1 MANWSNN
8 RIADMAFSQ
17 AMFIGK
23 RYASIASDNLLVGF
37 ISRLSVIGLSL
48 SVAVLI
54 IVFSVMNG
62 FDRELRERILA
73 LVPHVTMTTLRNEAL
88 MNQEQWQ
95 LIQETVEASPQ
106 VSAAAPLIQLQGM
119 LLANGQSRGILLNGI
134 DPAAESRVSILN
146 DFMKQGQLADLE
158 SGEFTILIGSGIAE
172 HLNVSVGDELTL
184 VSSYLNITPMG
195 EFPRQRTF
203 TVGGIF
209 TIGSQLDDNLALV
222 HMNDAQLLYR
232 LGDNIHGL
240 RIQLHDLFAS
250 SSVIR
255 DLQNRIA
262 GDYNFGNWTL
272 DYGNI
277 YQNIQLSKSMV
288 GLLLFLLIAVAAFN
302 VVVSLFMVVKDKQ
315 ADIAILRT
323 MGSSFSSIRNIFLVQ
338 GSIIA
343 LIGTLAGLLLGI
355 LGSMYVSD
363 FFSWLENLIGVELLS
378 ADVYPINYLP
388 SQILAGDLI
397 LVCIISIILSLLATL
412 YPAYSAA
419 KVDPVKILR
428 YE

>member
-1 MANWSNN
+1 
-8 RIADMAFSQ
+8 MAFKQ
-17 AMFIGK
+17 ALFIGR

-37 ISRLSVIGLSL
+37 ISRLSIIGLSL

-73 LVPHVTMTTLRNEAL
+73 LVPHVTMTTLRNESL

-95 LIQETVEASPQ
+95 SVQSSIDSNPQ
-106 VSAAAPLIQLQGM
+106 VIATAPLIQLQGM
-119 LLANGQSRGILLNGI
+119 VLANGKSRGILLNGVE
-134 DPAAESRVSILN
+134 PVAEARVSILQ
-146 DFMKQGQLADLE
+146 DFMNQGSLTALAPRDF
-158 SGEFTILIGSGIAE
+158 SILIGSGIAE
-172 HLNVSVGDELTL
+172 HLNLEVGDELTL
-184 VSSYLNITPMG
+184 VSSYLNITPLG
-195 EFPRQRTF
+195 EFPRQRIF

-222 HMNDAQLLYR
+222 HMSDAQLLYR

-240 RIQLHDLFAS
+240 RIQLQDLFAS
-250 SSVIR
+250 STLIR
-255 DLQNRIA
+255 ELQNRIA
-262 GDYNFGNWTL
+262 GEYAFSNWTI

-277 YQNIQLSKSMV
+277 YDNIQLSKSMV

-302 VVVSLFMVVKDKQ
+302 VVVSLFMVVRDKQ
-315 ADIAILRT
+315 SDIAILRT

-338 GSIIA
+338 GVIIA
-343 LIGTLAGLLLGI
+343 IVGTLVGLIIGVLGSIYISDLFAWFESVAGL
-355 LGSMYVSD
+355 
-363 FFSWLENLIGVELLS
+363 ELLS

-388 SQILAGDLI
+388 SQLLVSDLG
-397 LVCIISIILSLLATL
+397 LVCSISIILSLLATL

-419 KVDPVKILR
+419 RVDPAQTLR

>member
-1 MANWSNN
+1 MFNKP
-8 RIADMAFSQ
+8 AF
-17 AMFIGK
+17 FIGK

-37 ISRLSVIGLSL
+37 ISRLSVVGLSL

-73 LVPHVTMTTLRNEAL
+73 LVPHVTMTTMRNEAL

-95 LIQETVEASPQ
+95 VIQATVDDNPEVAAS
-106 VSAAAPLIQLQGM
+106 APLIQLQGM
-119 LLANGQSRGILLNGI
+119 LLANGQSRGIILNGV
-134 DPAAESRVSILN
+134 DPIAEARVSILQ
-146 DFMKQGQLADLE
+146 DFMNQGTLSSLQAGKF
-158 SGEFTILIGSGIAE
+158 SILIGSEIAE
-172 HLNVSVGDELTL
+172 HLNVGVGDELTL

-195 EFPRQRTF
+195 EFPRQRLF

-209 TIGSQLDDNLALV
+209 SIGSQLDSSLAVV

-232 LGDNIHGL
+232 LGDTIHGL
-240 RIQLHDLFAS
+240 RIQLQDLFVS
-250 SSVIR
+250 STVVR

-262 GDYNFGNWTL
+262 GDYSFSNWTL
-272 DYGNI
+272 DYGSI
-277 YQNIQLSKSMV
+277 YNNIQLSKSMV

-302 VVVSLFMVVKDKQ
+302 VVVSLFMVVRDKRG
-315 ADIAILRT
+315 DIAILRT
-323 MGSSFSSIRNIFLVQ
+323 MGASLSSIRNIFLVQ
-338 GSIIA
+338 GFIIA
-343 LIGTLAGLLLGI
+343 LAGTFVGLI
-355 LGSMYVSD
+355 LGVIGSLYVSQ
-363 FFSWLENLIGVELLS
+363 FFNWLEGVAQIELLS

-388 SQILAGDLI
+388 SQLLGSDLV
-397 LVCIISIILSLLATL
+397 LVCSISIILSLLATL

-419 KVDPVKILR
+419 RIDPAQTLR

>member
-1 MANWSNN
+1 
-8 RIADMAFSQ
+8 MAFNQ
-17 AMFIGK
+17 ALFIGK

-88 MNQEQWQ
+88 MDQEQWQ
-95 LIQETVEASPQ
+95 IIQASVDDNPQ
-106 VSAAAPLIQLQGM
+106 VSASAPLIQLQGM
-119 LLANGQSRGILLNGI
+119 LLANGQSRGILLNGV
-134 DPAAESRVSILN
+134 DPEAEARVSIL
-146 DFMKQGQLADLE
+146 Q
-158 SGEFTILIGSGIAE
+158 EFISDGSLSNLVARDYSILIGSGIAQ
-172 HLNVSVGDELTL
+172 HLDVEVGDELTL

-195 EFPRQRTF
+195 EFPRQRSF

-209 TIGSQLDDNLALV
+209 VIGSQLDSNLALV

-240 RIQLHDLFAS
+240 RIQLDDLFAS
-250 SSVIR
+250 STLIR

-262 GDYNFGNWTL
+262 GDYAFSNWTL

-277 YQNIQLSKSMV
+277 YDNIQLSKSMV

-315 ADIAILRT
+315 SDIAILRT
-323 MGSSFSSIRNIFLVQ
+323 MGSSFSSIRNIFLIQ
-338 GSIIA
+338 GLIIA
-343 LIGTLAGLLLGI
+343 LIGTLVGLLLGV
-355 LGSMYVSD
+355 LGSLYVSD
-363 FFSWLENLIGVELLS
+363 LFSWLEGLVGVELLS

-388 SQILAGDLI
+388 SQLLVSDLV
-397 LVCIISIILSLLATL
+397 LVCSISIILSLLATL

-419 KVDPVKILR
+419 RVDPAQTLR

>member
-1 MANWSNN
+1 MFNKP
-8 RIADMAFSQ
+8 AF
-17 AMFIGK
+17 FIGK

-37 ISRLSVIGLSL
+37 ISRLSVVGLSL

-73 LVPHVTMTTLRNEAL
+73 LVPHVTMTTMRNEAL

-95 LIQETVEASPQ
+95 VIQATVDDNPEVAAS
-106 VSAAAPLIQLQGM
+106 APLIQLQGM
-119 LLANGQSRGILLNGI
+119 LLANGQSRGIILNGV
-134 DPAAESRVSILN
+134 DPIAEARVSILQ
-146 DFMKQGQLADLE
+146 DFMNQGTLSSLQAGKF
-158 SGEFTILIGSGIAE
+158 SILIGSEIAE
-172 HLNVSVGDELTL
+172 HLNVGVGDELTL

-195 EFPRQRTF
+195 EFPRQRLF

-209 TIGSQLDDNLALV
+209 SIGSQLDSSLAVV

-232 LGDNIHGL
+232 LGDAIHGL
-240 RIQLHDLFAS
+240 RIQLQDLFTS
-250 SSVIR
+250 STVVR

-262 GDYNFGNWTL
+262 GDYSFSNWTL
-272 DYGNI
+272 DYGSI
-277 YQNIQLSKSMV
+277 YNNIQLSKSMV

-302 VVVSLFMVVKDKQ
+302 VVVSLFMVVRDKRG
-315 ADIAILRT
+315 DIAILRT
-323 MGSSFSSIRNIFLVQ
+323 MGASLSSIRNIFLVQ
-338 GSIIA
+338 GFIIA
-343 LIGTLAGLLLGI
+343 LAGTFVGLI
-355 LGSMYVSD
+355 LGVIGSLYVSQ
-363 FFSWLENLIGVELLS
+363 FFNWLEGVAQIELLS

-388 SQILAGDLI
+388 SQLLGSDLV
-397 LVCIISIILSLLATL
+397 LVCSISIILSLLATL

-419 KVDPVKILR
+419 RIDPAQTLR

>member
-1 MANWSNN
+1 MAL
-8 RIADMAFSQ
+8 Q
-17 AMFIGK
+17 ALFIGK
-23 RYASIASDNLLVGF
+23 RYASITSDNLLVGF

-73 LVPHVTMTTLRNEAL
+73 LVPHVTMTSLPNEAL
-88 MNQEQWQ
+88 MNREQWQ
-95 LIQETVEASPQ
+95 LIQASVEANPQ
-106 VSAAAPLIQLQGM
+106 VSAAAPLVQLQGM
-119 LLANGQSRGILLNGI
+119 LLANGQSRGILLNGV
-134 DPAAESRVSILN
+134 DPEAESRVSILQ
-146 DFMKQGQLADLE
+146 DFMNEGSLSALRPR
-158 SGEFTILIGSGIAE
+158 EFSIIIGSGIAE
-172 HLNVSVGDELTL
+172 HLNVGVGDELTL

-195 EFPRQRTF
+195 EFPRQRSF

-232 LGDNIHGL
+232 LADNIHGL

-250 SSVIR
+250 SVVIR
-255 DLQNRIA
+255 DLQNRIG
-262 GDYNFGNWTL
+262 GDYAFSNWTL

-288 GLLLFLLIAVAAFN
+288 GLLLFLLIVVAAFN

-338 GSIIA
+338 GAIIA
-343 LIGTLAGLLLGI
+343 VIGTLVGLFLGV
-355 LGSMYVSD
+355 LGSIYVSD
-363 FFSWLENLIGVELLS
+363 LFAWLESAIGMELLS

-388 SQILAGDLI
+388 SQLLASDLV
-397 LVCIISIILSLLATL
+397 LVCSIAIILSLLATL

-419 KVDPVKILR
+419 RVDPAQALR

>member
-1 MANWSNN
+1 
-8 RIADMAFSQ
+8 MAFKQ
-17 AMFIGK
+17 ALFIGR

-88 MNQEQWQ
+88 MDQEQWQ
-95 LIQETVEASPQ
+95 IIQASVDNNPQ
-106 VSAAAPLIQLQGM
+106 VAASAPLIQLQGM
-119 LLANGQSRGILLNGI
+119 LLANGQSRGIILNGV
-134 DPAAESRVSILN
+134 DPEAEARVSILQEFIN
-146 DFMKQGQLADLE
+146 EGSLSALVP
-158 SGEFTILIGSGIAE
+158 GEFSILIGSGIAE
-172 HLNVSVGDELTL
+172 HLNLEVGDKLTL
-184 VSSYLNITPMG
+184 VSSYLNITPLG

-209 TIGSQLDDNLALV
+209 NIGSQLDSNLALV

-240 RIQLHDLFAS
+240 RIQLDDLFAS
-250 SSVIR
+250 STAIR

-262 GDYNFGNWTL
+262 GDYAFSNWTL

-277 YQNIQLSKSMV
+277 YDNIQLSKSMV

-302 VVVSLFMVVKDKQ
+302 VVVSLFMVVRDKQ
-315 ADIAILRT
+315 SDIAILRT
-323 MGSSFSSIRNIFLVQ
+323 MGSSFNSIRNIFLVQ
-338 GSIIA
+338 GAIIG
-343 LIGTLAGLLLGI
+343 LVGTFVGLLLGV
-355 LGSMYVSD
+355 LGSLYISD
-363 FFSWLENLIGVELLS
+363 FFGWLETIAGIELLS

-388 SQILAGDLI
+388 SQLLVSDLV
-397 LVCIISIILSLLATL
+397 LVCSISMILSLLATL

-419 KVDPVKILR
+419 RVDPAQALR

>member
-1 MANWSNN
+1 
-8 RIADMAFSQ
+8 MAFNQ
-17 AMFIGK
+17 AVFIGK

-54 IVFSVMNG
+54 VVFSVMNG

-73 LVPHVTMTTLRNEAL
+73 LVPHITMTTLRNEAL

-95 LIQETVEASPQ
+95 VAKTSVDAHPEVVAS
-106 VSAAAPLIQLQGM
+106 APLIQLQGM

-134 DPAAESRVSILN
+134 EPEAEASVSILQN
-146 DFMKQGQLADLE
+146 FMNQGSFSALTPRGF
-158 SGEFTILIGSGIAE
+158 SILIGSGIAE
-172 HLNVSVGDELTL
+172 YLNVEVGDQLTL
-184 VSSYLNITPMG
+184 VSSYLNITPLG
-195 EFPRQRTF
+195 EFPRQRVF

-222 HMNDAQLLYR
+222 HMSDAQLLYR
-232 LGDNIHGL
+232 LGENIHGL
-240 RIQLHDLFAS
+240 RIQLADLFAS
-250 SSVIR
+250 SSLIR
-255 DLQNRIA
+255 DLQNSIA
-262 GDYNFGNWTL
+262 GDYGFSNWTQ

-277 YQNIQLSKSMV
+277 YDNIQISKSLV

-302 VVVSLFMVVKDKQ
+302 VVVSLFMVVRDKQ

-323 MGSSFSSIRNIFLVQ
+323 MGSSYTSIRNIFLVQ
-338 GSIIA
+338 GIIIA
-343 LIGTLAGLLLGI
+343 LVGTLIGLI
-355 LGSMYVSD
+355 LGVIASFYISD
-363 FFSWLENLIGVELLS
+363 IFSWFGNAAGIELLS

-388 SQILAGDLI
+388 SQLLITDLV
-397 LVCIISIILSLLATL
+397 LVSSISIILSIVATL

-419 KVDPVKILR
+419 KVDPAQALR